1 MTNENA
7 QGPGAQPLESAASA
21 LRRTRGWGDDEVVVL
36 YSGNLGRGHVVGPLL
51 EAARAAAA
59 AGATGVRWVFSAYGP
74 RLDEVLA
81 FRAAHPGLPVEILE
95 PVAAGELAAH
105 LASADIHLAS
115 LAPTWC
121 GCMVPSKIQGSFAAG
136 RPVLFV
142 GPADSSPAL
151 WIAESGGGWCVEAD
165 GVAADGI
172 VGILGRPGLKAE
184 AAERGAL
191 GLAFARR
198 AFDRETNIR
207 RITEALVGKK
217 KAEKL
222 KC

>member
-1 MTNENA
+1 MGQA
-7 QGPGAQPLESAASA
+7 LASDASA
-21 LRRTRGWGDDEVVVL
+21 LRRTRGWGDDEVVML
-36 YSGNLGRGHVVGPLL
+36 YSGNLGRGHVVGPIL

-59 AGATGVRWVFSAYGP
+59 AGMAGMRWVFSAYGP
-74 RLDEVLA
+74 RLDEVRT

-95 PVAAGELAAH
+95 PVPAGALDQH

-151 WIAESGGGWCVEAD
+151 WIAESGGGWSVEAD
-165 GVAADGI
+165 GAAADGI
-172 VGILGRPGLKAE
+172 VAILGRPGLKAE
-184 AAERGAL
+184 AARRGD
-191 GLAFARR
+191 LAREFARR
-198 AFDRETNIR
+198 EFDRRTNIR
-207 RITEALVGKK
+207 RIAEALGGEGRLRQI
-217 KAEKL
+217 KAES
-222 KC
+222 